1 VRYLAHTNNYPV
13 NYTIIYIVRRR
24 KGITMS
30 DNRSSRKDP
39 HELFKEIDGLCSEI
53 DAGLANQLPD
63 KAASDL
69 RRWIRRSLNRS
80 DECLLAVQERKG

>member
-1 VRYLAHTNNYPV
+1 
-13 NYTIIYIVRRR
+13 
-24 KGITMS
+24 MS

-39 HELFKEIDGLCSEI
+39 HELFKEIDELCSEI

-80 DECLLAVQERKG
+80 DECLLSVQERKGLTESCQGLVVHQWLHSSHQEIL